1 MTDSEKKSLEI
12 AEAIGTRFV
21 VTDIEMA
28 TGKFYA
34 IATWHDEANI
44 SKYFEQVRTYQGIQN
59 TYSDAYFAT
68 VVANLHLRDGI
79 FYNHYRLV
87 YESPTTAGTLGD
99 GTEIK
104 YVKIFEIVKG
114 AKIKG
119 KAPPNAMLALY
130 LPIVSNQG
138 REYTILKQTQSDAE
152 GNYEFIVSIS
162 QDGPYGVRPTDLYT
176 ITDGVSTWQ
185 AAVSEQDVL
194 NGGEVVVDIV

>member
-1 MTDSEKKSLEI
+1 MADSKSLFCFLTLFLIPDRDLFSNQFKSVTKLPEQGASSRI
-12 AEAIGTRFV
+12 LSNFIPRFAALAAS
-21 VTDIEMA
+21 I
-28 TGKFYA
+28 
-34 IATWHDEANI
+34 
-44 SKYFEQVRTYQGIQN
+44 
-59 TYSDAYFAT
+59 
-68 VVANLHLRDGI
+68 L
-79 FYNHYRLV
+79 
-87 YESPTTAGTLGD
+87 
-99 GTEIK
+99 
-104 YVKIFEIVKG
+104 YVKVFEIVNG

-119 KAPPNAMLALY
+119 KAPPDTMLALY